1 MLTKIT
7 DIVREAGKL
16 IINADDMQ
24 ITSKEGAFNYVT
36 KYDLMVQEF
45 LYKRLKEVLPG
56 AKFIGEEDNNG
67 PMKAGDGY
75 FFIIDPIDGTSN
87 FICDYKASV
96 ISVALAHD
104 GELVLGVVYN
114 PYMDEMFY
122 AEKGKGAY
130 LNGKRLNIRDRS
142 LSEGILGF
150 SSSPYNKELREPVL
164 NLVKELSYHS
174 MDIREIG
181 TAALSICYVAANR
194 NVMYFALTLSPWDYA
209 AATVIVREAG
219 GEVLTV
225 YGENPDINK
234 KTTLVASTKTA
245 MKEFLPVAREQLQGI
260 LDKQG

>member
-1 MLTKIT
+1 MLTKII
-7 DIVREAGKL
+7 DVVREAGKL
-16 IINADDMQ
+16 IIKTDDLE

-36 KYDLMVQEF
+36 KYDLMVQDF
-45 LYKRLKEVLPG
+45 LYKKLKEVLPD
-56 AKFIGEEDNNG
+56 AKFIGEEDNTG

-87 FICDYKASV
+87 FICDYKSSV
-96 ISVALAHD
+96 ISVGLAYD

-130 LNGKRLNIRDRS
+130 LNGKRLYIRDRS
-142 LSEGILGF
+142 LSEGILSF

-164 NLVKELSYHS
+164 RLVRELSYHS

-194 NVMYFALTLSPWDYA
+194 NVMYFALTLYPWDYA
-209 AATVIVREAG
+209 AAAIILREAG

-225 YGENPDINK
+225 QGEDIDINK
-234 KTTLVASTKTA
+234 KNSLVASTKTA
-245 MKEFLPVAREQLQGI
+245 MKEFFEIAKEQLQ
-260 LDKQG
+260 K

>member
-1 MLTKIT
+1 MLTRIT

-16 IINADDMQ
+16 IMNTDDME

-45 LYKRLKEVLPG
+45 LYKRLKEVLPD
-56 AKFIGEEDNNG
+56 AKFIGEEDKTG
-67 PMKAGDGY
+67 PVRVEDGY
-75 FFIIDPIDGTSN
+75 FFIIDPIDGTTN
-87 FICDYKASV
+87 FICDYKSSV
-96 ISVALAHD
+96 ISVGLAHD

-130 LNGKRLNIRDRS
+130 LNGKRLQIRDRS
-142 LSEGILGF
+142 LGEGVLAF
-150 SSSPYNKELREPVL
+150 SASPYNKELREPSFRV
-164 NLVKELSYHS
+164 VKELSYHS

-194 NVMYFALTLSPWDYA
+194 NVMYFSLLLSPWDYA
-209 AATVIVREAG
+209 AASVVVKEAG

-225 YGENPDINK
+225 YGEQPDINK
-234 KTTLVASTKTA
+234 KTSLVAATKTA
-245 MKEFLPVAREQLQGI
+245 IKEFFTIADLGDIQLSN
-260 LDKQG
+260 L